1 MITFRDKLTGG
12 AMKGVFL
19 DLASMGE
26 GLDQTGLQ
34 TSIDDYVSYET
45 TSPEEVKER
54 IQGKDIV
61 IVNKVVLG
69 KAAIDSSPSLK
80 LIAVTATGTNNIDLK
95 AAKEAGVR
103 VCNVTEY
110 GRPAIVQHTFSLLL
124 ALTNRLL
131 DYSKDVQNGR
141 WCVSPIFCL
150 MDYPI
155 VELEGKTLGL
165 IGYGD
170 LGKGVAKMAEAFG
183 MKVLL
188 AARPGQNMDV
198 VDGYVR
204 VPLNDL
210 LPQVDVLSIHCL
222 LSDET
227 LNLIDKNALSLMKPS
242 AYLLNL
248 ARGGIV
254 NEEALAEALKEGRL
268 AGAATDVLSVEP
280 PKDGNVLLD
289 REIPNLIVTP
299 HCAWASR
306 EARQRLL
313 DKTSTNIHCFR
324 NEIDQAYIV

>member
-1 MITFRDKLTGG
+1 
-12 AMKGVFL
+12 MKAVFL

-26 GLDQTGLQ
+26 GLDQQELESSVEQ
-34 TSIDDYVSYET
+34 YVPYGT
-45 TSPEEVKER
+45 TSPSEVKER
-54 IQGKDIV
+54 IKGFEVV

-69 KAAIDSSPSLK
+69 KEEINSNPDLK
-80 LIAVTATGTNNIDLK
+80 LIAVTATGTNNIDLH

-131 DYSKDVQNGR
+131 DYSRDVQNGR
-141 WCVSPIFCL
+141 WCSSPIFCL

-183 MKVLL
+183 MNVLL
-188 AARPGQNMDV
+188 AARPGQSLES
-198 VDGYVR
+198 VDGYAR
-204 VPLNDL
+204 VPLDDL

-222 LSDET
+222 LSNET
-227 LNLIDKNALSLMKPS
+227 VNLIDKGELAKMKPT

-254 NEEALAEALKEGRL
+254 NEAALADTLKEGRL
-268 AGAATDVLSVEP
+268 AGAATDVLTIEP

-324 NEIDQAYIV
+324 NEIDQAYVV

>member
-1 MITFRDKLTGG
+1 
-12 AMKGVFL
+12 MKGVFL

-26 GLDQTGLQ
+26 GLDQSELNAAL
-34 TSIDDYVSYET
+34 DEYVSYET
-45 TSPEEVKER
+45 TSPEDVPAR
-54 IQGKDIV
+54 IKGFDIV

-69 KAAIDSSPSLK
+69 KAEIASNPDLK
-80 LIAVTATGTNNIDLK
+80 LIAVTATGINNIDLQ
-95 AAKEAGVR
+95 AARDAGVR
-103 VCNVTEY
+103 VCNVTQY

-131 DYSKDVQNGR
+131 DYARDVQEGR
-141 WCVSPIFCL
+141 WNMSPIFCL

-170 LGKGVAKMAEAFG
+170 LGQGVAKMAEAFG
-183 MKVLL
+183 MNVLL
-188 AARPGQNMDV
+188 AARPGQSLES
-198 VDGYVR
+198 VDGYTR
-204 VPLNDL
+204 VPLENL
-210 LPQVDVLSIHCL
+210 LPEVDVLSIHCL

-227 LNLIDKNALSLMKPS
+227 VDLIDDKALSLMKPS

-254 NEEALAEALKEGRL
+254 NEAALADALKDGRL

-313 DKTSTNIHCFR
+313 DKTSTNIHCYR
-324 NEIDQAYIV
+324 NGIDQDYIV

>member
-1 MITFRDKLTGG
+1 
-12 AMKGVFL
+12 MKGVFL
-19 DLASMGE
+19 DLASMGD
-26 GLDQTGLQ
+26 GLDESELAASLEEYKTYATTASSQVIERTG
-34 TSIDDYVSYET
+34 DA
-45 TSPEEVKER
+45 EV
-54 IQGKDIV
+54 V

-69 KAAIDSSPSLK
+69 KKEIDSCPALK
-80 LIAVTATGTNNIDLK
+80 LIAVTATGTNNIDLQ

-103 VCNVTEY
+103 VCNVTQY

-124 ALTNRLL
+124 ALTNRLQ
-131 DYSKDVQNGR
+131 DYSRDVQNGR
-141 WCVSPIFCL
+141 WCTSPIFCL

-183 MKVLL
+183 MNVLL
-188 AARPGQNMDV
+188 AARPGQSLDD
-198 VDGYVR
+198 VDGFAR

-210 LPQVDVLSIHCL
+210 LPQCDVLSIHCL

-227 LNLIDKNALSLMKPS
+227 VDLIDQDALARMKPT

-254 NEEALAEALKEGRL
+254 NENALAEALKNGKL
-268 AGAATDVLSVEP
+268 AGAATDVLTNEP
-280 PKDGNVLLD
+280 PKNGNVLLD

-324 NEIDQAYIV
+324 SGIEQAYVV

>member
-1 MITFRDKLTGG
+1 
-12 AMKGVFL
+12 MKGVFL
-19 DLASMGE
+19 DVASMGD
-26 GLDQTGLQ
+26 GLDLSDIESSFSQYQ
-34 TSIDDYVSYET
+34 SYDT
-45 TSPEEVKER
+45 TESANVCER
-54 IQGKDIV
+54 IKGFEV
-61 IVNKVVLG
+61 VVVNKVLLG
-69 KAAIDSSPSLK
+69 KKEITSNPSLK
-80 LIAVTATGTNNIDLK
+80 LIAVTATGTNNIDLQ

-103 VCNVTEY
+103 VCNVTQY

-131 DYSKDVQNGR
+131 DYAKDVQDGR
-141 WCVSPIFCL
+141 WCTSPIFCL

-165 IGYGD
+165 VGYGD
-170 LGKGVAKMAEAFG
+170 LGQGVAKMAEAFG

-188 AARPGQNMDV
+188 AARSGQSLDS
-198 VDGYVR
+198 VDGYPR
-204 VPLNDL
+204 LPLEEL
-210 LPQVDVLSIHCL
+210 LPQADVLSIHCL

-227 LNLIDKNALSLMKPS
+227 KSLIDANALSLMKPS

-254 NEEALAEALKEGRL
+254 DETALAEALKDGRL

-280 PKDGNVLLD
+280 PKGGNVLLD

-299 HCAWASR
+299 HCAWASK

-313 DKTSTNIHCFR
+313 DKAAANIRRFA
-324 NEIDQAYIV
+324 EGESQVYIV